1 MKITIH
7 EIKGIYVEALTA
19 EIFGVLAD
27 IIPETTK
34 DIHFLDAQKRIR
46 AIISREYVEK
56 ENQK

>member
-1 MKITIH
+1 MRKTIYDV
-7 EIKGIYVEALTA
+7 KGIYVEALTA

-56 ENQK
+56 EKQ